1 MGKYQVIISDRAKE
15 DLRKIKQSGRMSDI
29 RKIESLVLE
38 LSNNPRE
45 GQGKPERLK
54 YQEKEIWSRRI
65 NHKDRLVY
73 EIKETQIIVNILQA
87 KGHYNDR

>member
-38 LSNNPRE
+38 LSKHPRE
-45 GQGKPERLK
+45 GQRRPERLK
-54 YQEKEIWSRRI
+54 YQEKEIWSKR
-65 NHKDRLVY
+65 KS
-73 EIKETQIIVNILQA
+73 
-87 KGHYNDR
+87 